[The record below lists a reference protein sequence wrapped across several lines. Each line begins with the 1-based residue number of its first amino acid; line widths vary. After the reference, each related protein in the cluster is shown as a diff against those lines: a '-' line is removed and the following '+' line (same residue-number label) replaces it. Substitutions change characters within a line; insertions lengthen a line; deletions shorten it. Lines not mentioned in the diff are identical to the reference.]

1 DNRDFSNVE
10 AGLRSVGFDAAEVA
24 GIMGENW
31 LRFFDASF
39 GPRGR
44 CGKLERL
51 NRPPD
56 TLFDIPSGRLE

>member
-1 DNRDFSNVE
+1 MPTWFTDNRDFSNVE

-39 GPRGR
+39 GPAREVR
-44 CGKLERL
+44 EARAA
-51 NRPPD
+51 
-56 TLFDIPSGRLE
+56 E